1 MYFPK
6 NVPCI
11 LFLSHVDLFADKI
24 RQGVPL
30 KQGFPTYTKDHLRSV
45 PAALQ
50 HIKQTFEKLNTN
62 GRELY
67 TVVANT
73 IGKSE
78 SLTLIFYRY
87 RSNASSVL

>member
-1 MYFPK
+1 MF
-6 NVPCI
+6 V
-11 LFLSHVDLFADKI
+11 DKI

-30 KQGFPTYTKDHLRSV
+30 KQGFPGYSKDHLRSV

-50 HIKQTFEKLNTN
+50 HIKQTFEKLNTS

-73 IGKSE
+73 IGKIQ
-78 SLTLIFYRY
+78 SLI
-87 RSNASSVL
+87 